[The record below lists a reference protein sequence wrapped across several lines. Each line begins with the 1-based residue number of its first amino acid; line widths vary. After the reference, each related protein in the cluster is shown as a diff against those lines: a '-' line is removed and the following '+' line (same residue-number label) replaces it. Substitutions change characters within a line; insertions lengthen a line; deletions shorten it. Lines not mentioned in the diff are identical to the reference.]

1 MEKMYQFNVMQDDEG
16 VWRFELDGINLLID
30 GFSEKDGKHWIKT
43 PSKAI
48 AFFNLSG
55 NLYGVSNEMKTYRSV
70 EEFFDSMR
78 EQYMI
83 FKSKQVHNLSP
94 GNEQNTNTV
103 NVNRRA

>member
-1 MEKMYQFNVMQDDEG
+1 MYQFNVMQDDQG
-16 VWRFELDGINLLID
+16 MWRFELDGINLLLD
-30 GFSEKDGKHWIKT
+30 GFTKQDGKHWIKT

-55 NLYGVSNEMKTYRSV
+55 NLYGVSNDMKTFRTV

-78 EQYMI
+78 EQYSI
-83 FKSKQVHNLSP
+83 FKNKQIKNISGSP
-94 GNEQNTNTV
+94 EQNPL